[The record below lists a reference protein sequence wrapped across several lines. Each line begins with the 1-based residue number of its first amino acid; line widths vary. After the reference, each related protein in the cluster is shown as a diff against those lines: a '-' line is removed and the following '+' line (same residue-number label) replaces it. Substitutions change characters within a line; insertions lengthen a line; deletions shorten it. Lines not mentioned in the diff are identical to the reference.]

1 MKTGGRT
8 NAMQSGSRGG
18 RRLAALVCLL
28 GHGLTGCAAFPQ
40 GSTNPITLECI
51 LPEDQTET
59 LSGRWKVLPIPLA
72 IEAESSGGF
81 PQSEAEI
88 IIAAADQWNTH
99 FERVIG
105 QKVFDYGEND
115 AVRTFTATKPTSVCS
130 EGIIAGSSYTGNVEI
145 YLHSTWPYT
154 NLKNVIAL
162 TTFCPT
168 TATPFN
174 NIYMAIME
182 ANYQDFFVAGKKIP
196 DLESIFVH
204 EFGHLLGVG
213 HSCSTKDEDGFP
225 DCSAADVEPS
235 YLTAVLF
242 PSFGF
247 NEFGAG
253 EVRSTLNE
261 NDQGR
266 ANCLYEDFKDSGSS
280 EE

>member
-1 MKTGGRT
+1 LKTLGRMHAILRE
-8 NAMQSGSRGG
+8 NRKQSLLG
-18 RRLAALVCLL
+18 ALLCLL
-28 GHGLTGCAAFPQ
+28 GHGVTGCAVFPQ

-59 LSGRWKVLPIPLA
+59 LSGRWKTLPIPLA
-72 IEAESSGGF
+72 IEAESGGGF

-88 IIAAADQWNTH
+88 IIAAADRWNNH
-99 FERVIG
+99 FEAVIG
-105 QKVFDYGEND
+105 QKVFDYGEKD
-115 AVRTFTATKPTSVCS
+115 AVRTFTATKPSSVCS
-130 EGIIAGSSYTGNVEI
+130 EGIVSGTKFTGNVEI

-225 DCSAADVEPS
+225 DCSGTEVDPS
-235 YLTAVLF
+235 YLSAVLF

-266 ANCLYEDFKDSGSS
+266 ANCLYEDFKASGSD
-280 EE
+280 E

>member
-1 MKTGGRT
+1 MRT
-8 NAMQSGSRGG
+8 LHRRQARPRGSLLR
-18 RRLAALVCLL
+18 ASFTVLVCLL
-28 GHGLTGCAAFPQ
+28 GHGLAGCAVFPQ

-59 LSGRWKVLPIPLA
+59 LSGRWKALPIPLA
-72 IEAESSGGF
+72 IEAESGGGF

-88 IIAAADQWNTH
+88 IIAAADQWNNH
-99 FERVIG
+99 FEAVIG
-105 QKVFDYGEND
+105 QKVFDYGEKD

-130 EGIIAGSSYTGNVEI
+130 EGIVSGTSFTGNVEI
-145 YLHSTWPYT
+145 YLHSTWPYA
-154 NLKNVIAL
+154 NRKNVIAL

-168 TATPFN
+168 TAKPFN

-225 DCSAADVEPS
+225 DCSATDLEPS

-266 ANCLYEDFKDSGSS
+266 ANCLYEDFKDS
-280 EE
+280 ELE